1 MNKLRSKRITLT
13 LCETLIYKPQNPK
26 PSCAEIRS
34 SLTRRPRQTL
44 PCAEPSCSR
53 GDLDRPSSAQN
64 LPAHEATSTGPP
76 VRRTSPPAHEAN
88 STGSPVRQ
96 NKPSCSRGDLDR
108 PSRAQNK
115 PSCSRGDLDRP
126 SRAPEQ
132 AFLLTR
138 RPRQALPCAEQAF
151 LLTRRPRQA
160 LPCARKSLL
169 LTRPMNMTAGAPE
182 GRFHARKTI
191 LREGNQLVAE
201 LDFPVAEFVETL
213 VTSTGSVPY
222 MT

>member
-34 SLTRRPRQTL
+34 SLPRRPRQTL
-44 PCAEPSCSR
+44 PCAE
-53 GDLDRPSSAQN
+53 
-64 LPAHEATSTGPP
+64 
-76 VRRTSPPAHEAN
+76 
-88 STGSPVRQ
+88 
-96 NKPSCSRGDLDR
+96 
-108 PSRAQNK
+108 
-115 PSCSRGDLDRP
+115 
-126 SRAPEQ
+126 Q
-132 AFLLTR
+132 AF
-138 RPRQALPCAEQAF
+138 
-151 LLTRRPRQA
+151 
-160 LPCARKSLL
+160 L

-201 LDFPVAEFVETL
+201 LDFPVAEFVEAL

>member
-44 PCAEPSCSR
+44 QCAE
-53 GDLDRPSSAQN
+53 L
-64 LPAHEATSTGPP
+64 
-76 VRRTSPPAHEAN
+76 
-88 STGSPVRQ
+88 
-96 NKPSCSRGDLDR
+96 
-108 PSRAQNK
+108 
-115 PSCSRGDLDRP
+115 
-126 SRAPEQ
+126 

-138 RPRQALPCAEQAF
+138 RPRQALQCAEQAF

-160 LPCARKSLL
+160 IPCARKSLL

-201 LDFPVAEFVETL
+201 LDFPVAEFVEAL

>member
-34 SLTRRPRQTL
+34 SLP
-44 PCAEPSCSR
+44 
-53 GDLDRPSSAQN
+53 
-64 LPAHEATSTGPP
+64 
-76 VRRTSPPAHEAN
+76 
-88 STGSPVRQ
+88 
-96 NKPSCSRGDLDR
+96 
-108 PSRAQNK
+108 
-115 PSCSRGDLDRP
+115 
-126 SRAPEQ
+126 
-132 AFLLTR
+132 R

-160 LPCARKSLL
+160 LQCAELAFLLTRRPRQTLPCAEQALL

>member
-1 MNKLRSKRITLT
+1 MRG
-13 LCETLIYKPQNPK
+13 NPIFA
-26 PSCAEIRS
+26 P
-34 SLTRRPRQTL
+34 
-44 PCAEPSCSR
+44 
-53 GDLDRPSSAQN
+53 
-64 LPAHEATSTGPP
+64 EAT
-76 VRRTSPPAHEAN
+76 

-96 NKPSCSRGDLDR
+96 NKPYCSRGDLDRLSRAQNWLSCSRGDLDR
-108 PSRAQNK
+108 
-115 PSCSRGDLDRP
+115 L

-138 RPRQALPCAEQAF
+138 RPRQTLPCAEQAF

-160 LPCARKSLL
+160 IPCAELAFL

-201 LDFPVAEFVETL
+201 LDFPVAEFVEAL

>member
-1 MNKLRSKRITLT
+1 MRG
-13 LCETLIYKPQNPK
+13 NPIFA
-26 PSCAEIRS
+26 P
-34 SLTRRPRQTL
+34 
-44 PCAEPSCSR
+44 
-53 GDLDRPSSAQN
+53 
-64 LPAHEATSTGPP
+64 EATSTDP
-76 VRRTSPPAHEAN
+76 
-88 STGSPVRQ
+88 PVRQ

-108 PSRAQNK
+108 LSRAPEQALLLTRRPRQTRPSSAQNW
-115 PSCSRGDLDRP
+115 PYCSRGDLDRP

-138 RPRQALPCAEQAF
+138 RPRQALPCAELAS
-151 LLTRRPRQA
+151 LLTRRPRQT

-201 LDFPVAEFVETL
+201 LDFPVAEFVEAL

>member
-34 SLTRRPRQTL
+34 SLPRRPRQTL
-44 PCAEPSCSR
+44 PCA
-53 GDLDRPSSAQN
+53 
-64 LPAHEATSTGPP
+64 
-76 VRRTSPPAHEAN
+76 
-88 STGSPVRQ
+88 
-96 NKPSCSRGDLDR
+96 
-108 PSRAQNK
+108 
-115 PSCSRGDLDRP
+115 
-126 SRAPEQ
+126 EQ

>member
-1 MNKLRSKRITLT
+1 MRGNPIFAHEATSTGSPVRQNK
-13 LCETLIYKPQNPK
+13 
-26 PSCAEIRS
+26 
-34 SLTRRPRQTL
+34 
-44 PCAEPSCSR
+44 PSCSR

-64 LPAHEATSTGPP
+64 W
-76 VRRTSPPAHEAN
+76 
-88 STGSPVRQ
+88 
-96 NKPSCSRGDLDR
+96 PSCSRGDLDR

-115 PSCSRGDLDRP
+115 PSCSRGDLDRL
-126 SRAPEQ
+126 SRAPEL

-138 RPRQALPCAEQAF
+138 QPRQALPCVELAF

-201 LDFPVAEFVETL
+201 LDFPVAEFVEAL

>member
-34 SLTRRPRQTL
+34 SLPRRPRQAL
-44 PCAEPSCSR
+44 QCAE
-53 GDLDRPSSAQN
+53 L
-64 LPAHEATSTGPP
+64 
-76 VRRTSPPAHEAN
+76 
-88 STGSPVRQ
+88 
-96 NKPSCSRGDLDR
+96 
-108 PSRAQNK
+108 
-115 PSCSRGDLDRP
+115 
-126 SRAPEQ
+126 

-138 RPRQALPCAEQAF
+138 RPRQTLQCAELAL
-151 LLTRRPRQA
+151 LLTRRTRQA

-201 LDFPVAEFVETL
+201 LDFPVAEFVEAL

>member
-1 MNKLRSKRITLT
+1 MRG
-13 LCETLIYKPQNPK
+13 NPIFA
-26 PSCAEIRS
+26 P
-34 SLTRRPRQTL
+34 
-44 PCAEPSCSR
+44 
-53 GDLDRPSSAQN
+53 
-64 LPAHEATSTGPP
+64 EATSTGPP
-76 VRRTSPPAHEAN
+76 VRRTSLPAHEAT
-88 STGSPVRQ
+88 STGSPVRRTS
-96 NKPSCSRGDLDR
+96 PPAHEATSTG
-108 PSRAQNK
+108 
-115 PSCSRGDLDRP
+115 P

-138 RPRQALPCAEQAF
+138 RPRQALPCAELAF

-201 LDFPVAEFVETL
+201 LDFPVAEFVEAL

>member
-13 LCETLIYKPQNPK
+13 LCETLIYKLQNPK

-34 SLTRRPRQTL
+34 SLPRQPRQAL
-44 PCAEPSCSR
+44 PCA
-53 GDLDRPSSAQN
+53 
-64 LPAHEATSTGPP
+64 
-76 VRRTSPPAHEAN
+76 RTSLPAHEAN
-88 STGSPVRQ
+88 STGSPVRRTGPPAHEA
-96 NKPSCSRGDLDR
+96 NSTDP
-108 PSRAQNK
+108 
-115 PSCSRGDLDRP
+115 
-126 SRAPEQ
+126 
-132 AFLLTR
+132 T
-138 RPRQALPCAEQAF
+138 
-151 LLTRRPRQA
+151 

-201 LDFPVAEFVETL
+201 LDFPVAEFVEAL

>member
-13 LCETLIYKPQNPK
+13 LCETYKPQNPK

-34 SLTRRPRQTL
+34 SLTRRPRQT
-44 PCAEPSCSR
+44 
-53 GDLDRPSSAQN
+53 
-64 LPAHEATSTGPP
+64 
-76 VRRTSPPAHEAN
+76 
-88 STGSPVRQ
+88 
-96 NKPSCSRGDLDR
+96 
-108 PSRAQNK
+108 
-115 PSCSRGDLDRP
+115 
-126 SRAPEQ
+126 
-132 AFLLTR
+132 
-138 RPRQALPCAEQAF
+138 
-151 LLTRRPRQA
+151 

-201 LDFPVAEFVETL
+201 LDFPVAEFVEAL

>member
-34 SLTRRPRQTL
+34 SLPRRPRQAL
-44 PCAEPSCSR
+44 PCA
-53 GDLDRPSSAQN
+53 
-64 LPAHEATSTGPP
+64 
-76 VRRTSPPAHEAN
+76 RTSPPAHEAN
-88 STGSPVRQ
+88 STDPPVR
-96 NKPSCSRGDLDR
+96 RTG
-108 PSRAQNK
+108 
-115 PSCSRGDLDRP
+115 
-126 SRAPEQ
+126 
-132 AFLLTR
+132 LTAHEANSTD
-138 RPRQALPCAEQAF
+138 P
-151 LLTRRPRQA
+151 T

-201 LDFPVAEFVETL
+201 LDFPVAEFVEAL

>member
-34 SLTRRPRQTL
+34 SLPRRPRQALPCAEQALLLTRRPRQTL
-44 PCAEPSCSR
+44 QCARTS
-53 GDLDRPSSAQN
+53 
-64 LPAHEATSTGPP
+64 LPAHEATSTG
-76 VRRTSPPAHEAN
+76 H
-88 STGSPVRQ
+88 PVRQ

-108 PSRAQNK
+108 LSSAQNWL
-115 PSCSRGDLDRP
+115 SCSRGDLDRP

-151 LLTRRPRQA
+151 
-160 LPCARKSLL
+160 L

>member
-34 SLTRRPRQTL
+34 SLP
-44 PCAEPSCSR
+44 
-53 GDLDRPSSAQN
+53 
-64 LPAHEATSTGPP
+64 
-76 VRRTSPPAHEAN
+76 
-88 STGSPVRQ
+88 
-96 NKPSCSRGDLDR
+96 
-108 PSRAQNK
+108 
-115 PSCSRGDLDRP
+115 
-126 SRAPEQ
+126 
-132 AFLLTR
+132 R
-138 RPRQALPCAEQAF
+138 RPRQALQCAELA
-151 LLTRRPRQA
+151 
-160 LPCARKSLL
+160 LL

-182 GRFHARKTI
+182 VRFHARKTI

-201 LDFPVAEFVETL
+201 LDFPVAEFVEAL

>member
-34 SLTRRPRQTL
+34 SLPRQPRQALPCAELAFLLTRRPRQTL
-44 PCAEPSCSR
+44 PCARTS
-53 GDLDRPSSAQN
+53 
-64 LPAHEATSTGPP
+64 LPAHEATSTGSP
-76 VRRTSPPAHEAN
+76 VRKTSPPAHEATSTDPPVRRTGLTAHEAT
-88 STGSPVRQ
+88 STGSPVRRTG
-96 NKPSCSRGDLDR
+96 PPAHEATSTD
-108 PSRAQNK
+108 P
-115 PSCSRGDLDRP
+115 
-126 SRAPEQ
+126 
-132 AFLLTR
+132 T
-138 RPRQALPCAEQAF
+138 
-151 LLTRRPRQA
+151 

-201 LDFPVAEFVETL
+201 LDFPVAEFVEAL

>member
-1 MNKLRSKRITLT
+1 MRGNPIFAP
-13 LCETLIYKPQNPK
+13 ET
-26 PSCAEIRS
+26 
-34 SLTRRPRQTL
+34 
-44 PCAEPSCSR
+44 
-53 GDLDRPSSAQN
+53 
-64 LPAHEATSTGPP
+64 TSTDPP
-76 VRRTSPPAHEAN
+76 VRRTSPPAHEATSADPPVRRTSLPAHEAN
-88 STGSPVRQ
+88 STGHPVRRTSPPAHE
-96 NKPSCSRGDLDR
+96 K
-108 PSRAQNK
+108 
-115 PSCSRGDLDRP
+115 
-126 SRAPEQ
+126 
-132 AFLLTR
+132 
-138 RPRQALPCAEQAF
+138 PRQALPCAELAL

-201 LDFPVAEFVETL
+201 LDFPVAEFVEAL

>member
-1 MNKLRSKRITLT
+1 PPQPPPLR
-13 LCETLIYKPQNPK
+13 PWA
-26 PSCAEIRS
+26 PSQ
-34 SLTRRPRQTL
+34 LN
-44 PCAEPSCSR
+44 PCAE
-53 GDLDRPSSAQN
+53 L
-64 LPAHEATSTGPP
+64 
-76 VRRTSPPAHEAN
+76 
-88 STGSPVRQ
+88 
-96 NKPSCSRGDLDR
+96 
-108 PSRAQNK
+108 
-115 PSCSRGDLDRP
+115 
-126 SRAPEQ
+126 

-138 RPRQALPCAEQAF
+138 RPRQ
-151 LLTRRPRQA
+151 T

-201 LDFPVAEFVETL
+201 LDFPVAEFVEAL

>member
-34 SLTRRPRQTL
+34 SLPRRPRQAL
-44 PCAEPSCSR
+44 QCA
-53 GDLDRPSSAQN
+53 
-64 LPAHEATSTGPP
+64 
-76 VRRTSPPAHEAN
+76 RTSPPAHEAT

-115 PSCSRGDLDRP
+115 PSCSRGDLDRL
-126 SRAPEQ
+126 SSAPEQ
-132 AFLLTR
+132 AL
-138 RPRQALPCAEQAF
+138 

-160 LPCARKSLL
+160 LPCARTSL
-169 LTRPMNMTAGAPE
+169 PAHEA
-182 GRFHARKTI
+182 
-191 LREGNQLVAE
+191 
-201 LDFPVAEFVETL
+201 
-213 VTSTGSVPY
+213 TSTGHPVRRTGLPAHETDEYDGRCAGRTLSR
-222 MT
+222 TENHSKGRQSIGR

>member
-1 MNKLRSKRITLT
+1 MRG
-13 LCETLIYKPQNPK
+13 NPIFA
-26 PSCAEIRS
+26 PEATS
-34 SLTRRPRQTL
+34 TDPPVRRT
-44 PCAEPSCSR
+44 S
-53 GDLDRPSSAQN
+53 
-64 LPAHEATSTGPP
+64 LPAHEAT
-76 VRRTSPPAHEAN
+76 

-96 NKPSCSRGDLDR
+96 NKPSCSRGE
-108 PSRAQNK
+108 
-115 PSCSRGDLDRP
+115 LDRP

-138 RPRQALPCAEQAF
+138 RPRQALQCAELAF

-160 LPCARKSLL
+160 IPCAELAFL

-201 LDFPVAEFVETL
+201 LDFPVAEFVEAL

>member
-34 SLTRRPRQTL
+34 SLPRRPRQAL
-44 PCAEPSCSR
+44 QCAE
-53 GDLDRPSSAQN
+53 L
-64 LPAHEATSTGPP
+64 
-76 VRRTSPPAHEAN
+76 
-88 STGSPVRQ
+88 
-96 NKPSCSRGDLDR
+96 
-108 PSRAQNK
+108 
-115 PSCSRGDLDRP
+115 
-126 SRAPEQ
+126 

-138 RPRQALPCAEQAF
+138 RPRQTLQCAELAL
-151 LLTRRPRQA
+151 LLTRRTRQA

>member
-138 RPRQALPCAEQAF
+138 RPRQ
-151 LLTRRPRQA
+151 T
-160 LPCARKSLL
+160 LPCARTSL
-169 LTRPMNMTAGAPE
+169 PAHEA
-182 GRFHARKTI
+182 
-191 LREGNQLVAE
+191 
-201 LDFPVAEFVETL
+201 
-213 VTSTGSVPY
+213 TSTGSPVRRTSLPAHEATSTGSPVRQKVTFAHETDEY
-222 MT
+222 DGRCAGRTLSRTENHSKGRQSIGR

>member
-34 SLTRRPRQTL
+34 SLPRRPRQAIQ
-44 PCAEPSCSR
+44 CAE
-53 GDLDRPSSAQN
+53 L
-64 LPAHEATSTGPP
+64 
-76 VRRTSPPAHEAN
+76 
-88 STGSPVRQ
+88 
-96 NKPSCSRGDLDR
+96 
-108 PSRAQNK
+108 
-115 PSCSRGDLDRP
+115 
-126 SRAPEQ
+126 

-138 RPRQALPCAEQAF
+138 QPRQALPCAEQA
-151 LLTRRPRQA
+151 LLLPRRPRQA

-201 LDFPVAEFVETL
+201 LDFPVAEFVEAL

>member
-44 PCAEPSCSR
+44 PCAE
-53 GDLDRPSSAQN
+53 L
-64 LPAHEATSTGPP
+64 
-76 VRRTSPPAHEAN
+76 
-88 STGSPVRQ
+88 
-96 NKPSCSRGDLDR
+96 
-108 PSRAQNK
+108 
-115 PSCSRGDLDRP
+115 
-126 SRAPEQ
+126 

-138 RPRQALPCAEQAF
+138 RPRQALQCAELAS

-201 LDFPVAEFVETL
+201 LDFPVAEFVEAL

>member
-44 PCAEPSCSR
+44 PCAEQAFLLTR
-53 GDLDRPSSAQN
+53 RPRQT
-64 LPAHEATSTGPP
+64 LP
-76 VRRTSPPAHEAN
+76 
-88 STGSPVRQ
+88 
-96 NKPSCSRGDLDR
+96 
-108 PSRAQNK
+108 RA
-115 PSCSRGDLDRP
+115 
-126 SRAPEQ
+126 EQ

-138 RPRQALPCAEQAF
+138 RPRQALPCAELAF
-151 LLTRRPRQA
+151 LLTRRPRQTLPCA
-160 LPCARKSLL
+160 RTSLTAHEATSTDPTLPCARKSLL

-201 LDFPVAEFVETL
+201 LDFPVAEFVEAL